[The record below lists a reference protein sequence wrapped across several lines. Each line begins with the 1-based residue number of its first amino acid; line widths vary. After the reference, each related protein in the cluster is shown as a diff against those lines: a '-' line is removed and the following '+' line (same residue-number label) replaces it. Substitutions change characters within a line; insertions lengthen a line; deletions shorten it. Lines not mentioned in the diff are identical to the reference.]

1 MKPIRTLRQ
10 CLIDLDLARLRV
22 IARLW
27 GLEVQATRPR
37 EVAARL
43 AEALADPAH
52 AADTYATLPSDVR
65 AALAALLDAG
75 GLMPAAIFTR
85 RFGEIRPMGPGRLE
99 RETPW
104 RDPVGPAE
112 GLWYRGLIY
121 EGFAGEAGETY
132 PVYFV
137 PDELRAALPLD
148 DQAAPDTLQLEALPP
163 PAHRRAAGDRFLDD
177 VTTILAFIHNATVQP
192 LPDAPHA
199 WPEEARRALAR
210 GLRDPNTERLA
221 FILHLLDHLGWTRQH
236 DDGRLGLAAGPV
248 TAWLKETGAKSR
260 AVLVDAWREMTA
272 WNELWR
278 LPSLQPDDTG
288 TWHNDPTLARAA
300 LMRHLGA
307 LTPGQ
312 WVSLNAFIGAIKA
325 TDPDFQRPD
334 GDYETWYIRD
344 AASGAYL
351 SGFESWDAV
360 EGALLHALLNGPAW
374 WLGLVE
380 LGGKTENDP
389 PAVFCPAPETA
400 PLPSPPSAVVHPDLR
415 ITMPFDQACPEQSR
429 RAHGTPSARHF
440 ERFQLAR
447 VADLIAVDED
457 YVYGLTPASLGRA
470 RQQKISDERVLS
482 FLESLNDAPLPQG
495 VRSSVTRW
503 ARQGT
508 EVWLERALLLR
519 VSDKEV
525 LEQILAAPQARRYV
539 SRVVGPTAA
548 VVAEED
554 WSRLAAA
561 LVELGLMAELIGVQ
575 DA

>member
-1 MKPIRTLRQ
+1 
-10 CLIDLDLARLRV
+10 LIDLDLARLRV

-43 AEALADPAH
+43 AEALADPSH
-52 AADTYATLPSDVR
+52 AADTYTTLPGDVR
-65 AALAALLDAG
+65 AALTALLDAG

-99 RETPW
+99 RERPW
-104 RDPVGPAE
+104 HDPVGPAE

-148 DQAAPDTLQLEALPP
+148 VEAAPDTLQLEALPP
-163 PAHRRAAGDRFLDD
+163 PAHYRVAGDLFLDD
-177 VTTILAFIHNATVQP
+177 VTTVLAFVHNATVQP
-192 LPDAPHA
+192 LPDAPHT
-199 WPEEARRALAR
+199 WPEEARQALVR
-210 GLRDPNTERLA
+210 GLRDPGAERLA
-221 FILHLLDHLGWTRQH
+221 FILHLLDHLGWTRLH
-236 DDGRLGLAAGPV
+236 DDGHLRLAAGPV
-248 TAWLKETGAKSR
+248 TAWLKETGTSR
-260 AVLVDAWREMTA
+260 AALVSAWREMTA

-288 TWHNDPTLARAA
+288 TWRNDPALARSA
-300 LMRHLGA
+300 LLRHLGA
-307 LTPGQ
+307 LAPGR
-312 WVSLNAFIGAIKA
+312 WVSISAFIGAIKA
-325 TDPDFQRPD
+325 TAPDFQRPD

-351 SGFESWDAV
+351 TGFESWDAV
-360 EGALLHALLNGPAW
+360 EGALLRALLTGPAW
-374 WLGLVE
+374 WLGLIE
-380 LGGKTENDP
+380 LGGETESSP
-389 PAVFCPAPETA
+389 PGVLRPAPEA
-400 PLPSPPSAVVHPDLR
+400 PSLPSPPPAVVHPDLR
-415 ITMPFDQACPEQSR
+415 ITMP
-429 RAHGTPSARHF
+429 SARRF

-457 YVYGLTPASLGRA
+457 YVYGLTPASLERA

-482 FLESLNDAPLPQG
+482 FLEGLNDAPLPQG
-495 VRSSVTRW
+495 VRSSVKRW

-525 LEQILAAPQARRYV
+525 LEQILAAPQTRRYV
-539 SRVVGPTAA
+539 GRVVGPTAA
-548 VVAEED
+548 IVAEDD
-554 WSRLAAA
+554 WPRLTVA
-561 LVELGLMAELIGVQ
+561 LTELGLMAESIGVQ

>member
-1 MKPIRTLRQ
+1 
-10 CLIDLDLARLRV
+10 LIDLDLARLRV

-27 GLEVQATRPR
+27 GLEVQGTRPR

-43 AEALADPAH
+43 AEALTDPSH
-52 AADTYATLPSDVR
+52 AADAHATLPGDVR
-65 AALAALLDAG
+65 AALTALLDAG

-148 DQAAPDTLQLEALPP
+148 VEAAPDTLQLEALPP
-163 PAHRRAAGDRFLDD
+163 PAHHRAAGDLFLDD
-177 VTTILAFIHNATVQP
+177 VTTVLTFVHNETVQP
-192 LPDAPHA
+192 LPDAPHT
-199 WPEEARRALAR
+199 WPEEARWALAR
-210 GLRDPNTERLA
+210 GLRDPGAERLA
-221 FILHLLDHLGWTRQH
+221 FILHLLDHLGWTHLH
-236 DDGRLGLAAGPV
+236 DDGRLRLAAGPV
-248 TAWLKETGAKSR
+248 TAWLKETGTTSR
-260 AVLVDAWREMTA
+260 AALVDAWREMTA
-272 WNELWR
+272 WNELWQI
-278 LPSLQPDDTG
+278 PSLQPDDTG
-288 TWHNDPTLARAA
+288 TWRNDPTLARAA
-300 LMRHLGA
+300 LLRHLGA
-307 LTPGQ
+307 LVPGR
-312 WVSLNAFIGAIKA
+312 WVSMAAFIGAIKA

-351 SGFESWDAV
+351 TGFESWDAV
-360 EGALLHALLNGPAW
+360 EGALLRALLTGPAW
-374 WLGLVE
+374 WLDLIE
-380 LGGKTENDP
+380 LGGETKSSP
-389 PAVFCPAPETA
+389 PEVLRPAPET
-400 PLPSPPSAVVHPDLR
+400 PSLPSPPPAVVHPDLR
-415 ITMPFDQACPEQSR
+415 ITMPFDQ
-429 RAHGTPSARHF
+429 AHGTPSARHF

-457 YVYGLTPASLGRA
+457 YVYALTPASLERA

-482 FLESLNDAPLPQG
+482 FLEGLNDASLPQG
-495 VRSSVTRW
+495 VRSSLTRW

-508 EVWLERALLLR
+508 EVWLEHTLLLR
-519 VSDKEV
+519 VADEKV
-525 LEQILAAPQARRYV
+525 LEQILAAPQTKRYV
-539 SRVVGPTAA
+539 GRVVGPTAA

-554 WSRLAAA
+554 WSRLTAA
-561 LVELGLMAELIGVQ
+561 LVELGLMAELVEVQ
-575 DA
+575 DS